1 MLSERQKN
9 IQQFIIGFQSHY
21 GFAPSYNEIGLA
33 CGFKS
38 DSAVSYQVEQ
48 LEIKGY
54 ISRVNNKARAI
65 RVLLTPEGNERER
78 NA

>member
-1 MLSERQKN
+1 MLSDRQKD
-9 IQQFIIGFQSHY
+9 IQQFLIGFHSHY
-21 GFAPSYNEIGLA
+21 GFAPSLNEIGLA

-48 LEIKGY
+48 LEMKGY
-54 ISRVNNKARAI
+54 ISRVNHKARAI
-65 RVLLTPEGNERER
+65 RVLLTPEGNEREK